1 MGCHRS
7 PIHWSSWYHCANSKK
22 LARRRLKMVKDLM
35 GKIGKI
41 LVRIEVHNHPYT
53 DTAKEKYL
61 YVGTLY
67 EEAMNIKTET
77 EQMNQ
82 MRTAHAVQ
90 CLAEAQALYL
100 YLKIE
105 SDEMKKTEKA
115 KEKARKDAKAKASK
129 KGKK

>member
-1 MGCHRS
+1 MG
-7 PIHWSSWYHCANSKK
+7 
-22 LARRRLKMVKDLM
+22 

-53 DTAKEKYL
+53 ETAKEKYL

-77 EQMNQ
+77 ESMNQ

-105 SDEMKKTEKA
+105 SDEMKKSEKLRRRHDKMPKLRLRR
-115 KEKARKDAKAKASK
+115 KERSEF
-129 KGKK
+129 